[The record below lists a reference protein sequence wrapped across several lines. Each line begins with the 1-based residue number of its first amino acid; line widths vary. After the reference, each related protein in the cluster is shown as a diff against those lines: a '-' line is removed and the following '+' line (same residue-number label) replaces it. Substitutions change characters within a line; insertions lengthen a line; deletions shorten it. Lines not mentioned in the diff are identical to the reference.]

1 VAGVTLSVWLF
12 LGGALV
18 GYVAEGERQ
27 RRLDYRLWL
36 LVRPQPA
43 NTAPPTLTELNRPD
57 WMEDA

>member
-1 VAGVTLSVWLF
+1 MTLAIWLF
-12 LGGALV
+12 LGGVLV

-36 LVRPQPA
+36 TYGRSQPVA
-43 NTAPPTLTELNRPD
+43 NTTPPTLTELNRPD